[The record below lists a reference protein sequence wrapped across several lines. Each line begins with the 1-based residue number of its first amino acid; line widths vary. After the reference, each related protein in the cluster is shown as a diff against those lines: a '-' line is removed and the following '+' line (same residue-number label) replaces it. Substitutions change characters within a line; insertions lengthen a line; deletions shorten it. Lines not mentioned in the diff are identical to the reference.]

1 MLKSI
6 QDKLHRIRKFL
17 FQKAIAAEY
26 KSAGQSASIASL
38 SFGRMAYL
46 QNSRQSEREAIVM
59 LHGFGA
65 DKSSWVRFA
74 RRMDS
79 RRRLVIPDLAGHGES
94 AQDASLDYGI
104 AQQAERLDEFLKA
117 LGIEKAHLIANS
129 MGCAIAL
136 RFADTHPQAVASL
149 VLMDAAGVERTPS
162 RLQLQIRETGR
173 NPMTEIENVDD
184 YRAMMRFGMESPPY
198 IPGIFINLLAEEKI
212 KRRNIESKMLGDI
225 ENDLDQVSILGNIRA
240 PTLIIWGAQ
249 DRVVH
254 VDDAD
259 LLHEKIVGSEKVIL
273 AGVGHAPMVE
283 NPKLAATLC
292 VAFLNELAVDAGM
305 YC

>member
-1 MLKSI
+1 MSTFQGKTHMLKSI
-6 QDKLHRIRKFL
+6 QDNLHRIRKFL

-26 KSAGQSASIASL
+26 KSAGLSASIASL

-74 RRMDS
+74 RLMDS

-94 AQDASLDYGI
+94 TQEISLEYGI
-104 AQQAERLDEFLKA
+104 HQQAIRLQEFLTA

-136 RFADTHPQAVASL
+136 QLAVTKPQTISSL

-162 RLQLQIRETGR
+162 RLQIQITETGR
-173 NPMTEIENVDD
+173 NPMTEIKNVDD
-184 YRAMMRFGMESPPY
+184 YRSMMRFGMESPLTYP
-198 IPGIFINLLAEEKI
+198 A
-212 KRRNIESKMLGDI
+212 S
-225 ENDLDQVSILGNIRA
+225 S
-240 PTLIIWGAQ
+240 
-249 DRVVH
+249 
-254 VDDAD
+254 
-259 LLHEKIVGSEKVIL
+259 
-273 AGVGHAPMVE
+273 
-283 NPKLAATLC
+283 
-292 VAFLNELAVDAGM
+292 
-305 YC
+305 